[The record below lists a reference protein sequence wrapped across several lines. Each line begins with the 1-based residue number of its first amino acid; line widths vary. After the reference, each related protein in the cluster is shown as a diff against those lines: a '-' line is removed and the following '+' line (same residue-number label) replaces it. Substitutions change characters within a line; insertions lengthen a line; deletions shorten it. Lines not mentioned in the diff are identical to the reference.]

1 MTKIDDLQERVN
13 SAEKIF
19 DAFKSELDE
28 LKAEL
33 EALKNQE
40 PEQESLLGCWA
51 THKEY
56 GRGVIF
62 SSEPNDDG
70 YVRIAYRNDSCMGG
84 AETCYARP
92 EDLDLDP
99 AILTTG
105 QDFEDAPEGTIIEDI
120 TDPRCV
126 AMKIRGI
133 WYLAGL
139 GGAAVTSEQ
148 MPPCRV
154 IRWGNGQ

>member
-105 QDFEDAPEGTIIEDI
+105 QDFEDAPEGTIIEE
-120 TDPRCV
+120 
-126 AMKIRGI
+126 
-133 WYLAGL
+133 L
-139 GGAAVTSEQ
+139 GGEESVHVKGNSKWWEAGTSIGWVSDEVA
-148 MPPCRV
+148 PSRV

>member
-99 AILTTG
+99 VTLTTAD
-105 QDFEDAPEGTIIEDI
+105 DFKDVPQGTIVEATTAPHDVYVNNGE
-120 TDPRCV
+120 RWWV
-126 AMKIRGI
+126 AGEI
-133 WYLAGL
+133 
-139 GGAAVTSEQ
+139 AAASPAK
-148 MPPCRV
+148 MPTCRV
-154 IRWGNGQ
+154 IRWGENK